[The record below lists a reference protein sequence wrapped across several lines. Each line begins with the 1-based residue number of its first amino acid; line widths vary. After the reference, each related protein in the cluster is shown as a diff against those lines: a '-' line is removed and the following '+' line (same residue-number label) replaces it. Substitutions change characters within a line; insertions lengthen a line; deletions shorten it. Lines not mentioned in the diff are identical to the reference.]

1 MSLLV
6 LWYPVVEGMINEI
19 LQKAEQKMETSI
31 EVLKKDLATI
41 RTGRATPGL
50 IEHIK
55 VEYAGVPTPL
65 NQLAS
70 ISTPGA
76 RFLVIQPWDKTG
88 IHNIEKAILTSD
100 LGLNPTSDGNAIR
113 INIPPLSEERRQELI
128 KVARAKAEKEKV
140 VIRNLRHEA
149 MDELKKMEKSK
160 DISQVD
166 LKRALG
172 QLQKI
177 TDGFIAEADQAEQ
190 DKEAELMEV

>member
-1 MSLLV
+1 
-6 LWYPVVEGMINEI
+6 
-19 LQKAEQKMETSI
+19 METSI

-50 IEHIK
+50 VEHIK

-76 RFLVIQPWDKTG
+76 RFLVIQPWDKTS
-88 IHNIEKAILTSD
+88 IHSIEKAILTSD
-100 LGLNPTSDGNAIR
+100 LGLNPASDGNVIR

-128 KVARAKAEKEKV
+128 KLARTKAEKEKV
-140 VIRNLRHEA
+140 VIRNLRRHA

-160 DISQVD
+160 DISQDD
-166 LKRALG
+166 LKRASV
-172 QLQKI
+172 QLQDI
-177 TDGFIAEADQAEQ
+177 TDSFISDADKAKQR
-190 DKEAELMEV
+190 KESELTEV